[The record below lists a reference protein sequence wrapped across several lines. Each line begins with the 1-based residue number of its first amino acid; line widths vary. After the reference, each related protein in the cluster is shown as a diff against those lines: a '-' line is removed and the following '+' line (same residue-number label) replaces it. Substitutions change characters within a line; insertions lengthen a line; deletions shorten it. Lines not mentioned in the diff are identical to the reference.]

1 MKLVRLSSLVA
12 VAAGAT
18 ALAQSAGTFT
28 ATGSMVVARARHTAT
43 LLANGTVLIVGGTS
57 PGAGPYALATAE
69 LYDPSTRRFSATG
82 SMSMPRTSHTAT
94 LLPDGRVLITGG
106 NASGLSGAAAT
117 AELYDPATGRF
128 ARRGQM
134 SAPRFGHSA
143 TLLKSGKVLIAG
155 GNPDSA
161 YPATATAELY
171 DPVDRGVQSDWEYDY
186 ASFRATCNP
195 VGGWQSP
202 DGSRLRRRRGYRC

>member
-12 VAAGAT
+12 VAVGAT
-18 ALAQSAGTFT
+18 ALAQSAATFT
-28 ATGSMVVARARHTAT
+28 ATGSMAVARRSHTAT
-43 LLANGTVLIVGGTS
+43 LLGNGKVLILGGAS
-57 PGAGPYALATAE
+57 ASGPGALATAE
-69 LYDPSTRRFSATG
+69 VYDPSTGRFSATG
-82 SMSMPRTSHTAT
+82 SMRVPRVLHAAT

-106 NASGLSGAAAT
+106 QFDAPAAT
-117 AELYDPATGRF
+117 AELYDPDTGAF
-128 ARRGQM
+128 TPTGQM